1 MVAGGFLGAF
11 LVFAL
16 VAWLCILGLSRLRRV
31 ANGLPSLRFALAGVV
46 RRRVAT
52 ITQVCALAIGLMA
65 LLLLAMTRTDL
76 IQGWQRT
83 LPPDAPNRFLINV
96 QPEQRQGV
104 RRAGARRA
112 QPRHGARPT
121 DRPQRQAGGAGRL

>member
-1 MVAGGFLGAF
+1 MAGGFLGAF

-83 LPPDAPNRFLINV
+83 LPPDA
-96 QPEQRQGV
+96 QPFPDQC
-104 RRAGARRA
+104 AASS
-112 QPRHGARPT
+112 ARPCPT
-121 DRPQRQAGGAGRL
+121 RWRAKSWAASAWRPWCAAD